1 MVLDD
6 DERRIFENLLL
17 VAADRVRDFIT
28 IRSLE
33 RENAALKVEIAALRG
48 RITSSDE
55 KPE

>member
-28 IRSLE
+28 IRSLK
-33 RENAALKVEIAALRG
+33 RENAALKVEVAALRIQANDK
-48 RITSSDE
+48 RE
-55 KPE
+55 CNR